1 MGKNKGKGGK
11 NKRKGK
17 NQTETKRELLF
28 KEDGQAYAQVIK
40 PYGNGRFEVLVDDEK
55 RRIAH
60 VRGAMIKKVWIMVG
74 DIILVGLR
82 GDTKDDKCDIIHR
95 YEPDEVRNLKAYG
108 ELNKIFS
115 VDDLDHAKED
125 EDGPIWESKPEDQD
139 TKKDGDDDDKD
150 EDEDEGDE

>member
-1 MGKNKGKGGK
+1 MKNKGKGGK
-11 NKRKGK
+11 NRRKGK
-17 NQTETKRELLF
+17 NETESKRELIF

-60 VRGAMIKKVWIMVG
+60 VRGAMIRKVWIMVG

-115 VDDLDHAKED
+115 VNDLDIDD
-125 EDGPIWESKPEDQD
+125 EDGPIWESTSSPEDQD
-139 TKKDGDDDDKD
+139 DKKEEDD
-150 EDEDEGDE
+150 EDEDEDENEDEK